1 MKKTLLIITL
11 LLSALIFAQ
20 PPRDGKF
27 KERIKAQKTAFITTQ
42 LDLSTDEAQKF
53 WPIYNEFEETIE
65 NIRTRDLRAIKK
77 KLRNNPNIG
86 EKEADAL
93 LEDLIIAEEKMHQAK
108 VKLIRDLK
116 GVIPSKKII
125 KLKRVEDEFNRRLLE
140 RLRDRRKR

>member
-65 NIRTRDLRAIKK
+65 NIRTRGLRDIKQK
-77 KLRNNPNIG
+77 IRKNPDIDV
-86 EKEADAL
+86 KEADAL